1 MRTDGAVGMPVDVA
15 TQLAPNE
22 VARPAA
28 HSGVAA
34 AAGGATAHDVP
45 RSPHATAQLSPRS
58 ETAQSRPAPPQPA
71 SADAQAR
78 A

>member
-1 MRTDGAVGMPVDVA
+1 MPVDVA

-22 VARPAA
+22 VARPVA

-45 RSPHATAQLSPRS
+45 RLPHAAAQLSPRS
-58 ETAQSRPAPPQPA
+58 ETAQSRPAPPQSA

>member
-1 MRTDGAVGMPVDVA
+1 MKTDGAVGMPANVA
-15 TQLAPNE
+15 TQLTPNE

-34 AAGGATAHDVP
+34 AAGGATAHEVP
-45 RSPHATAQLSPRS
+45 RLPHATAQLSPRS
-58 ETAQSRPAPPQPA
+58 ETAQSRPAPPQSA